1 MAAGVASGVVALV
14 IEANRRATGS
24 TTGLTPNMVKA
35 ILQYSAIP
43 VTDSDPSTPAALEQG
58 AGGINAA
65 GAIALAR
72 AIRPAT
78 TVGTPWLA
86 AYVAPYT
93 YINGEK
99 YGWANHIVW
108 GDHFVRGDTLKFNLK
123 AWAKH
128 IVWGD
133 HLVWGDH
140 IVWGDGFFQDVNEVV
155 KSLSDWSEHI
165 VWGDYDEHIVWGDY
179 DDEHIVWGDLDDE
192 HIVWG
197 DSSKGVYGLSS
208 DPALID
214 PEIAGEG
221 SVIPSSFL
229 EAWTN

>member
-1 MAAGVASGVVALV
+1 VVALV

-133 HLVWGDH
+133 HDEHIVWGDH
-140 IVWGDGFFQDVNEVV
+140 VVWGDGFFQDVNETLN
-155 KSLSDWSEHI
+155 SILSWSKHI
-165 VWGDYDEHIVWGDY
+165 VWGDYDEHIVWGDS
-179 DDEHIVWGDLDDE
+179 DEHIVWGDLDDE

-197 DSSKGVYGLSS
+197 DSSKGVFGLSS
-208 DPALID
+208 DPSLQD
-214 PEIAGEG
+214 PLVEGEETEE
-221 SVIPSSFL
+221 VPAAYI
-229 EAWTN
+229 EAFFN